1 MKSMSKYDK
10 MIEENRKKSEE
21 KVRTAVIAIHEMV
34 ADKEKVTIPKLMK
47 KTGLSRGFFYK
58 NSVVRREVDKALEQQ
73 VGMIDPR
80 RQIIDQAMVKEVE
93 NRPAVSLKTSPE
105 LAELLRQQHSDVRP
119 SRHLNKA
126 HWSTVYLDGSLPD
139 SQIYYLVD
147 ASYQQ
152 AVNLLPE
159 EKRKLLVQL

>member
-93 NRPAVSLKTSPE
+93 
-105 LAELLRQQHSDVRP
+105 LLQQ
-119 SRHLNKA
+119 
-126 HWSTVYLDGSLPD
+126 
-139 SQIYYLVD
+139 QI
-147 ASYQQ
+147 
-152 AVNLLPE
+152 
-159 EKRKLLVQL
+159 RKLKAENETLKKENLKFRKALNRKELNIVKNL

>member
-21 KVRTAVIAIHEMV
+21 KVRAAVIAIHEMV

-93 NRPAVSLKTSPE
+93 
-105 LAELLRQQHSDVRP
+105 LLQQ
-119 SRHLNKA
+119 
-126 HWSTVYLDGSLPD
+126 
-139 SQIYYLVD
+139 QI
-147 ASYQQ
+147 
-152 AVNLLPE
+152 
-159 EKRKLLVQL
+159 RKLKAENETLKKENLKFRKALNRKELNIVKNL

>member
-10 MIEENRKKSEE
+10 MIDENRKKSEE
-21 KVRTAVIAIHEMV
+21 KVRAAVVAIHEMV

-73 VGMIDPR
+73 VGLIDPR

-93 NRPAVSLKTSPE
+93 
-105 LAELLRQQHSDVRP
+105 LLQQ
-119 SRHLNKA
+119 
-126 HWSTVYLDGSLPD
+126 
-139 SQIYYLVD
+139 QI
-147 ASYQQ
+147 
-152 AVNLLPE
+152 
-159 EKRKLLVQL
+159 RKLKAENETLKKENLKFRKALNRKELNIVKNL